1 MLNLSSNTCYFLILP
16 FSLPAFYVKQKVSG
30 YGNSCFD
37 LLKMVKPK
45 ILKSHPRKTFLNKFS
60 FPGLSS
66 IKNYFRKYKM
76 VSFSFYLSNFCNL
89 IKIER
94 YYFNF
99 FFCYCKINS
108 SICKKFAGEKSLT
121 SYKLEKVCI
130 FANKTNFEKFI

>member
-1 MLNLSSNTCYFLILP
+1 MSSKKYQEYGKNC
-16 FSLPAFYVKQKVSG
+16 FY
-30 YGNSCFD
+30 
-37 LLKMVKPK
+37 LLKMVKSK
-45 ILKSHPRKTFLNKFS
+45 ILKNHPRKTSLVKFS

-66 IKNYFRKYKM
+66 FRKYKM

-89 IKIER
+89 IKIGR

-130 FANKTNFEKFI
+130 FANKTNFEKFILLKFVEVGGLK